1 MLLHYKFNNFYS
13 FYDMV
18 EFDMIASG
26 TKARNRY
33 LDNFVDTECGENIL
47 KTAVL
52 VGENAGGKSNF
63 INSLKFLKSLFQDN
77 DNVRALKSTTNI
89 NNITTDNPLD
99 CDTEQHFV
107 LEILAEDNLIYLYEL
122 VIDFCG
128 VKKEVLYYRKKK
140 EHNLNKVLEVK
151 RLTLDVGDKN
161 LYTLHYEIQIPDVSK
176 EIKDL
181 LEENTNKNKSL
192 GLNITKLA
200 ILGVEHTAPFVD
212 WVNNSLYTET
222 IDINYDVYKNF
233 KKEEDDL
240 RILDDP
246 RFIDIFRLVDYSIKR
261 VDIDKEKPYT
271 KSIIVRSR
279 KDGGDFNK
287 EISRDSSGV
296 REYFA
301 WAVQIFRV
309 VYENKVVFAD
319 EMDRVL
325 NPILSDR
332 VISFINGKQHRGQ
345 FVFSTHNVLHL
356 DLKTYMKEQI
366 YFITKDKETLNS
378 ELYSLADFPE
388 VRYETTKIYE
398 FYMKGILGG
407 TSFE

>member
-1 MLLHYKFNNFYS
+1 
-13 FYDMV
+13 MV